1 MTGSLV
7 VHRTD
12 LVEDTGTAIS
22 PEVDVGQVEGGLV
35 MGQGLWTTEQVR
47 HKPNMI
53 MMVILMMIS
62 QIRHHPETGSLLD
75 NSSWHYKVPTHRD
88 VPADLRI
95 TFYNS
100 GDNSRGVLGSKATGE
115 PSVLAGVG
123 VLFAVRMAVKS
134 ARKDGGREGW
144 FKLGRLKL

>member
-1 MTGSLV
+1 M
-7 VHRTD
+7 
-12 LVEDTGTAIS
+12 
-22 PEVDVGQVEGGLV
+22 
-35 MGQGLWTTEQVR
+35 
-47 HKPNMI
+47 
-53 MMVILMMIS
+53 
-62 QIRHHPETGSLLD
+62 
-75 NSSWHYKVPTHRD
+75 PTHRD

-144 FKLGRLKL
+144 FKLGELTIIDSWWHFTITS